1 MKSVRVFLK
10 KKNQKKKKLEKK
22 GRPKPRNQQ
31 EGKEEENLVSLPFT
45 HKNKRSTRA
54 HAKGAQRVFCRDR
67 ERETFSV
74 RERAFGPYLSTRS
87 EDKREERVF
96 ASSSSS
102 SSLFSI
108 FEIRKKKIP
117 LKSKEK

>member
-1 MKSVRVFLK
+1 LFDVFEK
-10 KKNQKKKKLEKK
+10 KKSKKKLEKK
-22 GRPKPRNQQ
+22 GRPKPRNHQ
-31 EGKEEENLVSLPFT
+31 EGKEEEEENSLPFT

-54 HAKGAQRVFCRDR
+54 HAKGAQRSILPRQR
-67 ERETFSV
+67 ERLSA

-102 SSLFSI
+102 SFFPILKS
-108 FEIRKKKIP
+108 RKKIP
-117 LKSKEK
+117 FESKEK